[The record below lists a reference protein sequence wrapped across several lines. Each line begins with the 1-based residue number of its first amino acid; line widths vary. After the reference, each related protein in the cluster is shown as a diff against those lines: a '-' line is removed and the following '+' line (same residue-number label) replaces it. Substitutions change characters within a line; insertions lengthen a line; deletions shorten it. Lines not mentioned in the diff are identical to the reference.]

1 MTALYS
7 ARPQPPPEPT
17 LEDAIPPELS
27 DHEAIA
33 ASLDLPEAFASIF
46 ERHSRELHRF
56 LSRRVGEL
64 ADDLLGE
71 LFVTAFTG
79 RASYR
84 AVLADARPWLY
95 GIATNL
101 VRRHHRAEATRYRA
115 LSRLPLGGDD
125 ASEAEPAAVARL
137 EAARVRPRLA
147 AALAEL
153 KTADRDVLLLLA
165 WAQLDQSEVAAALDI
180 PVGTVRSRLH
190 RARHQLR
197 PILSDLADLPGVL

>member
-1 MTALYS
+1 MTALYA
-7 ARPQPPPEPT
+7 ARPHPPTEPT
-17 LEDAIPPELS
+17 LPDDPPSEVS

-33 ASLDLPEAFASIF
+33 ASLDRPEAFASIF

-56 LSRRVGEL
+56 LTRRVGEL

-84 AVLADARPWLY
+84 AVLGDARPWLY

-115 LSRLPLGGDD
+115 LSRLPPGDD
-125 ASEAEPAAVARL
+125 RAEAEPTALARL

-165 WAQLDQSEVAAALDI
+165 WAQLDQSEVAVALDI
-180 PVGTVRSRLH
+180 PIGTVRSRLH
-190 RARHQLR
+190 RARQQLR
-197 PILSDLADLPGVL
+197 PILSDLSDISGVL

>member
-1 MTALYS
+1 LPHPS
-7 ARPQPPPEPT
+7 
-17 LEDAIPPELS
+17 PPELS
-27 DHEAIA
+27 DHDAIA
-33 ASLDLPEAFASIF
+33 ASLGRPEAFASIF
-46 ERHSRELHRF
+46 ERHAGELHRF

-71 LFVTAFTG
+71 LFVTAFNG

-84 AVLADARPWLY
+84 ALLADARPWLY